1 MKKAPLADLKAFLG
15 SVFHPKWTDEHESAE
30 HAIRK
35 FARRAD
41 EKTRKGVIGD
51 IHRLSTE
58 YKDEDLEN
66 FVCEDC
72 KGDIF
77 PPALGFTYANW
88 LKHTAELISSTP
100 MTKRVDPA
108 DKKGSAKKAS
118 AKKAPAAKKASAK
131 KAPPAKAPAKKKKK

>member
-1 MKKAPLADLKAFLG
+1 MKKALLADLKAFLG

-41 EKTRKGVIGD
+41 EKTRKGVIND

-58 YKDEDLEN
+58 YKDEELEN

-88 LKHTAELISSTP
+88 LKHTAEIITSTP

-108 DKKGSAKKAS
+108 DKKGAAKKAAPAKKAS
-118 AKKAPAAKKASAK
+118 AKKAPEKKAS
-131 KAPPAKAPAKKKKK
+131 PGKKK

>member
-1 MKKAPLADLKAFLG
+1 MKKTPLADLKAFLG
-15 SVFHPKWTDEHESAE
+15 AVFHPKWTDEHESAE

-41 EKTRKGVIGD
+41 EKTRKGVIHD

-88 LKHTAELISSTP
+88 LKHTAELIAATP
-100 MTKRVDPA
+100 MTKRTEPA
-108 DKKGSAKKAS
+108 DKKGPAKKAS
-118 AKKAPAAKKASAK
+118 AKKAPAAKKAAAR
-131 KAPPAKAPAKKKKK
+131 KAPPKKPAGKKK

>member
-1 MKKAPLADLKAFLG
+1 MKKSTLADLKAFLG

-35 FARRAD
+35 FARKAD

-51 IHRLSTE
+51 IQRLSTE
-58 YKDEDLEN
+58 YKDEELEN

-88 LKHTAELISSTP
+88 LKHTAELIAATP
-100 MTKRVDPA
+100 MSKPRGEAAT
-108 DKKGSAKKAS
+108 AKSAS
-118 AKKAPAAKKASAK
+118 AKKA
-131 KAPPAKAPAKKKKK
+131 APAKKATAKKK

>member
-1 MKKAPLADLKAFLG
+1 MKKSHLADLKAFLG

-35 FARRAD
+35 FARKAD

-51 IHRLSTE
+51 IQRLSTE

-77 PPALGFTYANW
+77 PPALGFTYAAW
-88 LKHTAELISSTP
+88 LKHTADLISATP
-100 MTKRVDPA
+100 MTKPRGEAAA
-108 DKKGSAKKAS
+108 DKKGAGKSAS
-118 AKKAPAAKKASAK
+118 AKKA
-131 KAPPAKAPAKKKKK
+131 APAKKAAAKKK

>member
-1 MKKAPLADLKAFLG
+1 MKKTPLADLKAFLG
-15 SVFHPKWTDEHESAE
+15 SVFHAKWTDEHESAE

-41 EKTRKGVIGD
+41 EKTRKSVIGD

-88 LKHTAELISSTP
+88 LKHTAELIASTP
-100 MTKRVDPA
+100 MNRRVDPA
-108 DKKGSAKKAS
+108 DRKAASKKA
-118 AKKAPAAKKASAK
+118 AAKKAA
-131 KAPPAKAPAKKKKK
+131 AQKAPAKKAAPVKKKK